1 VNLLTAKAIVDG
13 KITVF
18 GEDQWRPFVHVD
30 DASLAVATA
39 LEAPLEVIGGQT
51 FNVGADEGN
60 YTLGQVGRLIQ
71 KFVPTAE
78 LIASGS
84 DGDRRNYRV
93 DFSKI
98 RNLIGFKTQ
107 WTLEM
112 GVKQVIEAFEAGK
125 VTDYNAPQYSNV
137 KLLSEEAS
145 SKGLQTEAQRLRNMV
160 EEAAYD
166 QGILRTN

>member
-1 VNLLTAKAIVDG
+1 
-13 KITVF
+13 
-18 GEDQWRPFVHVD
+18 
-30 DASLAVATA
+30 
-39 LEAPLEVIGGQT
+39 
-51 FNVGADEGN
+51 
-60 YTLGQVGRLIQ
+60 
-71 KFVPTAE
+71 
-78 LIASGS
+78 
-84 DGDRRNYRV
+84 
-93 DFSKI
+93 
-98 RNLIGFKTQ
+98 
-107 WTLEM
+107 M